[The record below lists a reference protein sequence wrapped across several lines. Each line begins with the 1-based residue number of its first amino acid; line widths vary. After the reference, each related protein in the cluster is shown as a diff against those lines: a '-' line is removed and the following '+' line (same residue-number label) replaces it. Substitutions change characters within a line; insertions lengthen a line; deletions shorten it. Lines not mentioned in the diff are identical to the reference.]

1 MLLAIPSPA
10 LVLLIGAAGSGK
22 STFAARHFRPTQVL
36 SSDNCRALV
45 SDDEANQDATKDAF
59 ELLHL
64 ILEKRLRRGK
74 LTVVDATN
82 VQAWARASLLAIAQ
96 HCSVPAIAIVFNLP
110 EALTAE
116 QNHARADR
124 VVDTN
129 VIAQQT
135 KDLQTSLYELP
146 NEGFAQVHILTSR
159 EAVNAAEI
167 SPP

>member
-1 MLLAIPSPA
+1 MRLAIPRPA
-10 LVLLIGAAGSGK
+10 LVLLIGTAGSGK
-22 STFAARHFRPTQVL
+22 STFAARHFRTTQVL
-36 SSDNCRALV
+36 SSDACRALV

-96 HCSVPAIAIVFNLP
+96 RCSVPAAAIVFDLP
-110 EALTAE
+110 AALTAE
-116 QNHARADR
+116 QNQARADR
-124 VVDTN
+124 VVDAN

-135 KDLQTSLYELP
+135 KDLQTSLHELP
-146 NEGFAQVHILTSR
+146 DEGFAQVYILTSR
-159 EAVNAAEI
+159 EAVNSAEI
-167 SPP
+167 SQI